1 MFIFLL
7 LDVYTTSLTRLSAAV
22 GARAAA
28 DYGVQRVR
36 EKTARTTVEA
46 VDVAEVPGLLEVAFD
61 QLRVAPVIEAVPDLH
76 RLRWKTA
83 MENFS
88 NRQTSAARL
97 PLDAVRQQQE
107 PEGAACSGV
116 ALTRKPRERSYA

>member
-83 MENFS
+83 I
-88 NRQTSAARL
+88 R
-97 PLDAVRQQQE
+97 
-107 PEGAACSGV
+107 EGYYQWRAGLQHPTDLAQHLRG
-116 ALTRKPRERSYA
+116 PG